1 MALLHAYATAGLLR
15 RPNAS
20 FYFAAV
26 LAVIFYLV
34 RLRRYENDDTSH
46 PDGERPAPRMQEIRK
61 DA

>member
-1 MALLHAYATAGLLR
+1 MRKIRLICLVLGAGILL
-15 RPNAS
+15 
-20 FYFAAV
+20 AAV

-46 PDGERPAPRMQEIRK
+46 PAGERPAPRMQEIRK